1 MKHRT
6 STVGKGPKFYATSN
20 DDIASQMAFKE
31 NHVSEEVAGYVNHTA
46 GAGYDNGS
54 NGISWGDGGDQ
65 SHLGDHDTLT
75 EIMKGR

>member
-1 MKHRT
+1 
-6 STVGKGPKFYATSN
+6 
-20 DDIASQMAFKE
+20 MAFKE

-54 NGISWGDGGDQ
+54 NGISLGDGGDQ